1 MKCTEILKRALRL
14 LNEKGGADENDDY
27 AERSPYILS
36 SMFAEAARLDRNYR
50 IANGLEAQPT
60 ISSVYTELDSSFP
73 LCDRFASTAAFYLAA
88 MLIVDDNADLSDTFY
103 DKYCDSMASISS
115 ELTGK
120 AEKIKNVY

>member
-36 SMFAEAARLDRNYR
+36 SMFAEAARLDKNYR
-50 IANGLEAQPT
+50 LANDLGNQPA
-60 ISSVYTELDSSFP
+60 ISSVYTDLDSEFP
-73 LCDRFASTAAFYLAA
+73 LSDRFVGAAAFYLAS
-88 MLIVDDNADLSDTFY
+88 MLIVDDNDELSDIFY
-103 DKYCDSMASISS
+103 DRYSDSMSAICN
-115 ELTGK
+115 ETRGT